1 MLFKTLTVAIFIL
14 TVWLSFE
21 NSKLNSMNVAMKNN
35 LAVIQTQLVSLNQ
48 QAFATQKLLQKQIDQ
63 QLEILEEGGK
73 QDVKKNWKK

>member
-73 QDVKKNWKK
+73 QDVKKN

>member
-1 MLFKTLTVAIFIL
+1 MFRRIAFE
-14 TVWLSFE
+14 SFE

-73 QDVKKNWKK
+73 QDVKKN